1 MYLVIINLFST
12 PDMKNSIRVE
22 RAKIR
27 ISQEELAE
35 AVNATRQSIH
45 LIENGK
51 TEPKLSMALKISQYF
66 GVKIEDLF
74 QTDVEILKAEQSN

>member
-1 MYLVIINLFST
+1 MRNT
-12 PDMKNSIRVE
+12 IRVE
-22 RAKIR
+22 RARKR

-51 TEPKLSMALKISQYF
+51 TEPKLNLDLRISKFFELK
-66 GVKIEDLF
+66 VEDIF
-74 QTDVEILKAEQSN
+74 ENESTNTNT

>member
-1 MYLVIINLFST
+1 
-12 PDMKNSIRVE
+12 MKNSIRVE

-35 AVNATRQSIH
+35 AVQATRQSIH

-51 TEPKLSMALKISQYF
+51 TEPKLSMAFRISQYF
-66 GVKIEDLF
+66 GLKIEDIF
-74 QTDVEILKAEQSN
+74 ETEIEDLQAGQVN

>member
-1 MYLVIINLFST
+1 MRN
-12 PDMKNSIRVE
+12 NIRVE
-22 RAKIR
+22 RARKR

-51 TEPKLSMALKISQYF
+51 TEPKLNLALRISKYF
-66 GVKIEDLF
+66 ELRVEDIF
-74 QTDVEILKAEQSN
+74 ENESNNTNN

>member
-1 MYLVIINLFST
+1 
-12 PDMKNSIRVE
+12 MKNTIRVE
-22 RAKIR
+22 RAKKR

-35 AVNATRQSIH
+35 AVSATRQSIH

-51 TEPKLSMALKISQYF
+51 TEPKLNLALKIARFF

-74 QTDVEILKAEQSN
+74 ESE

>member
-1 MYLVIINLFST
+1 
-12 PDMKNSIRVE
+12 MKNSIRVE

-35 AVNATRQSIH
+35 AVKATRQSIH

-51 TEPKLSMALKISQYF
+51 TEPKLSLAFKISQYF
-66 GVKIEDLF
+66 GLKIEDVF
-74 QTDVEILKAEQSN
+74 ESESYNSVNGSNN